1 MKVLYKE
8 RKRLLEESYEQ
19 GKRLWVVAAG
29 LTYVGVVVDIN
40 PDWSFV
46 LKAADGDTNTFYDD
60 EVWVPDA

>member
-1 MKVLYKE
+1 MRASHKE
-8 RKRLLEESYEQ
+8 RKRLIEESYEQ
-19 GKRLWVVAAG
+19 DKRLWIVAAG

-60 EVWVPDA
+60 EVWIPDA